1 MKKAMSSKKKGQVI
15 TPEEKLIEE
24 LNKKIV
30 ALEEQIVSLE
40 TEKKDQDEMVK
51 RAQYDYINLKM
62 DFDRYQKKHE
72 SDQTIQ
78 KRELQIASVKKFLPF
93 VETMRKSLAALDEE
107 QQKTKLAE

>member
-1 MKKAMSSKKKGQVI
+1 MNEYMTAKKEKQI
-15 TPEEKLIEE
+15 LTPEEKLIEE
-24 LNKKIV
+24 LNKKITI
-30 ALEEQIVSLE
+30 LEEQMAAAE

-62 DFDRYQKKHE
+62 DFDRYQKNHE
-72 SDQTIQ
+72 SNITTQT
-78 KRELQIASVKKFLPF
+78 RDLQIASVKKFLPF